1 MPLGL
6 GSFTRAV
13 CNRAHRGL
21 YAGRK
26 VLSGNQI
33 SDDGGNKTRRMWKPN
48 AHNKRLY
55 SHILD
60 RMVQLRVTTA
70 ALRNIDKAGGIDA
83 YIMNTPD
90 SKLQSDAAVELRQ
103 RMIRRLLRESHK
115 AGQQAEQQG
124 QQQEQRGQQLGMS
137 PAAAAAAAAPA

>member
-13 CNRAHRGL
+13 CNRARRGL

-33 SDDGGNKTRRMWKPN
+33 SDDGGNKSRRMWKPN
-48 AHNKRLY
+48 VHNKRLY

-60 RMVQLRVTTA
+60 SMVRLRVTTA

-83 YIMNTPD
+83 YILNTPD
-90 SKLQSDAAVELRQ
+90 SKLQSDTAVELRQ
-103 RMIRRLLRESHK
+103 RMIRQLLKES
-115 AGQQAEQQG
+115 ARAEQQPG
-124 QQQEQRGQQLGMS
+124 QQQQQQAGQHLGLS
-137 PAAAAAAAAPA
+137 QAAAAAASGP